1 MVVLQEIASLST
13 LHHDNGRHLDVDCTA
28 CSLGCRHFDT
38 STTATYVQTVFKIS
52 SSVRPHVFTPSK
64 MPPVAGVSFRQM
76 SPSPSLP
83 AISSLPCSSRS
94 FWHSYNRI
102 LRTDGFCEKRIDSCP
117 SSQYFWYHT
126 PRVRA
131 CRGVVLA
138 GSKCRKEG
146 SRAEEK

>member
-1 MVVLQEIASLST
+1 
-13 LHHDNGRHLDVDCTA
+13 
-28 CSLGCRHFDT
+28 
-38 STTATYVQTVFKIS
+38 
-52 SSVRPHVFTPSK
+52 
-64 MPPVAGVSFRQM
+64 M

-146 SRAEEK
+146 SRGVVVEPRKNKCRPSPWHPNSFPISTIIHALSLLSNYPSRPFLFHLYQYCIGCTMPKKSGRSENTRWRRNCGKIQARG

>member
-64 MPPVAGVSFRQM
+64 KSPWLQGCHFDRCRLRRLFPPFLVFLAPLARFGTPTTGSYVQTVSAKKELTPVHRHNIFGTT
-76 SPSPSLP
+76 
-83 AISSLPCSSRS
+83 
-94 FWHSYNRI
+94 
-102 LRTDGFCEKRIDSCP
+102 LRE
-117 SSQYFWYHT
+117 
-126 PRVRA
+126 
-131 CRGVVLA
+131 
-138 GSKCRKEG
+138 
-146 SRAEEK
+146 